1 MCIHVD
7 IARYCNGLY
16 GANLESI
23 DCLFATNCYVTPRN
37 DSGTTVER
45 QWNASGTTVERHLGL
60 SPMFKQQL
68 QGILKLFEL
77 FLKYLTCSLLYLRN
91 VCAYRL
97 VCIYC

>member
-1 MCIHVD
+1 VVIHVD

-16 GANLESI
+16 GSNLESI